1 VLETDKIN
9 FCRLLD
15 GGLST
20 TKSDH
25 VSKRDIVQLSRV
37 HLNFALEFS
46 SIQLRGNTSEFK
58 RRGAFVLAHGPE
70 VGICMQHLNAM
81 WLRRQEAVN

>member
-9 FCRLLD
+9 FCRLLY
-15 GGLST
+15 GGLSLST
-20 TKSDH
+20 TKSEH

-58 RRGAFVLAHGPE
+58 LYDAFVPAHGPE

-81 WLRRQEAVN
+81 